1 MTLDLKQLRAG
12 GQAAFDQA
20 GLPSRKLE
28 QWKYTPLNKLDV
40 MGFGAFDAAVT
51 AIPEALPAT
60 VPEIDAYCIVLV
72 NGRFAASLSDLSGL
86 DSKVTLTGFDTAVSD
101 APALVETMIGRQ
113 VKTDMPMAA
122 LNAAHFEDGI
132 VLHVPK
138 GVTLEKP
145 VHLVSLAVGTDTPV
159 SAHPRLLISL
169 DENAEATLIET
180 HVSFGKGVTLINGV
194 SEITL
199 GRHARLG
206 HYKLQSES
214 DDTTHVWLNGATLH
228 DSAVYDSFVLQIG
241 DGLVRN
247 EIRVLLDGEH
257 IDARLSGAYFG
268 TGTAHIDNT
277 TFIDHSKPNCQS
289 REVYKGVLDDES
301 RGVFQ
306 GKILVRPHA
315 QKTDGHQLNRAL
327 LLSSKAE
334 FDSKPELEIYADDV
348 KCSHGATTGDLDPDQ
363 LFYLKARG
371 IDEAQARAMLVQAFL
386 MESIEVIQKQAV
398 RDVFAD
404 LLQARLTQS
413 FGDLS

>member
-1 MTLDLKQLRAG
+1 MTLDLKQMRADG
-12 GQAAFDQA
+12 KAVFDQA
-20 GLPSRKLE
+20 GLPTRKLE
-28 QWKYTPLNKLDV
+28 QWKYTPLNKLDAL
-40 MGFGAFDAAVT
+40 GFGAFDAVVP
-51 AIPEALPAT
+51 AIPDALPAS
-60 VPEIDAYCIVLV
+60 VPEIDAYRVVLV
-72 NGRFAASLSDLSGL
+72 NGRFATGLSDLSGL
-86 DSKVTLTGFDTAVSD
+86 DPKVKLSGLDAAVSD
-101 APALVETMIGRQ
+101 APALVESLIGHQ

-122 LNAAHFEDGI
+122 LNAAQFEDGI

-138 GVTLEKP
+138 GVALEKP
-145 VHLVSLAVGTDTPV
+145 VHLVSLAGGADEPV

-180 HVSFGKGVTLINGV
+180 HVSFGEGVSLINGV
-194 SEITL
+194 TEISL

-206 HYKLQSES
+206 HYKLQSEGG
-214 DDTTHVWLNGATLH
+214 DTTHVWLNGATLH

-241 DGLVRN
+241 GGLVRN

-277 TFIDHSKPNCQS
+277 TFIDHSRPNCQS

-386 MESIEVIQKQAV
+386 MESIEVIQKKAV